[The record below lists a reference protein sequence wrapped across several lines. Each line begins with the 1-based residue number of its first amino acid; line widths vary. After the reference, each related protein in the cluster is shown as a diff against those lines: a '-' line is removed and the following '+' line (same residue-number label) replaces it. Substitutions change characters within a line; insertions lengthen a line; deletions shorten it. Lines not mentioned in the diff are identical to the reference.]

1 VCRARR
7 TDPGSRRDPR
17 SGQVVSGALE
27 LDRLA
32 GLHVAPAATLAP
44 LAGMVATVVLL
55 GGLVGGLDIA
65 PLGEVL

>member
-1 VCRARR
+1 MCRARR
-7 TDPGSRRDPR
+7 TDPGSRRAPG
-17 SGQVVSGALE
+17 SGQALE

-44 LAGMVATVVLL
+44 LAVMVAAVVLL
-55 GGLVGGLDIA
+55 DGLVGGLDIA